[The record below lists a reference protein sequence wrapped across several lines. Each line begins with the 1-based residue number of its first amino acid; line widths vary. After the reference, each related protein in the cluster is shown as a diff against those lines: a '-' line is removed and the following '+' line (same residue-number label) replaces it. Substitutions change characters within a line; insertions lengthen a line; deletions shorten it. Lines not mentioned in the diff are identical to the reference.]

1 MDITKFNIGTPVIIK
16 TEDGIYDSYISAI
29 TLSDEN
35 FVYFKSGNIRAT
47 LLDKLKAN
55 SSNNGNKFDVSG
67 GVINGR
73 IQVNGALIPKSGIVV
88 NGQKIIDFNESGKSM
103 AIGKVSEAGADE
115 KLLEVA
121 LKSKFT
127 KQIYMGGNKVLSFV
141 VTDSW
146 S

>member
-16 TEDGIYDSYISAI
+16 TEDDIYDSYISAI

-35 FVYFKSGNIRAT
+35 FVYFKSGSIRAT

-88 NGQKIIDFNESGKSM
+88 NGQKIIDFNASGKSM
-103 AIGKVSEAGADE
+103 AIGKVSEAEADE
-115 KLLEVA
+115 KVLEVD
-121 LKSKFT
+121 LESKFT